1 MENKI
6 KCYNK
11 KCDSYSCDEEDG
23 SNCDQ
28 YEPEDFYQC
37 KFKILEDPN
46 NPKEEVPKYDCNNC
60 GREYD
65 FNNGQCKAC
74 QWRSQNVQSH
84 WIPPKIY
91 EITIKGRG
99 FEIGEIKDGILKVV
113 HSPQYYID
121 NPKENIK
128 VRLAD

>member
-6 KCYNK
+6 KCYNE

-37 KFKILEDPN
+37 KFKILEDFT
-46 NPKEEVPKYDCNNC
+46 KDCNNC
-60 GREYD
+60 GRIYD
-65 FNNGQCKAC
+65 FNNVQCKAC
-74 QWRSQNVQSH
+74 QRRSRNVQSH
-84 WIPPKIY
+84 WIPPKVY

-99 FEIGEIKDGILKVV
+99 FEIAEIKDDILKVV
-113 HSPQYYID
+113 RSPQYYID
-121 NPKENIK
+121 NPEENIK
-128 VRLAD
+128 VKLED